1 MIHHLLAA
9 IRPPFTSDFPL
20 IKDKILIFSG
30 RSLFL
35 FRISF
40 ETLSNIPF
48 IGDSVFPIEFYDQS
62 HFIEQG

>member
-9 IRPPFTSDFPL
+9 IRPPFISDFPL
-20 IKDKILIFSG
+20 IKDKILIFLAVHFFSP
-30 RSLFL
+30 
-35 FRISF
+35 RISF

>member
-9 IRPPFTSDFPL
+9 IFQPKTKFKFDL
-20 IKDKILIFSG
+20 FSG
-30 RSLFL
+30 RRPLFSSE
-35 FRISF
+35 ISF

-62 HFIEQG
+62 HFIEQVGRQ